1 MKLLGNMS
9 SLSLVLLFIFL
20 AHGQTMVGKDQQAR
34 SMIHLLSGIDNG
46 KTATTVESE
55 KAARKK
61 IETTELVAFE
71 WWPSMEDLA
80 GQLGMEDLAEEITAI
95 TSAIAIFI
103 ETTPVLRTLSKL
115 VSFVLHGIAKVG
127 YILWDI
133 YFAIFQVWY
142 NIQTSDYNPI
152 FLVERQL
159 YWILVAV
166 IEKIML
172 VKENILNYELIPQD
186 QI

>member
-9 SLSLVLLFIFL
+9 SLSLVLLLIFL
-20 AHGQTMVGKDQQAR
+20 AHGQTMQVGKDQQAR

-46 KTATTVESE
+46 NTATTVESE

-115 VSFVLHGIAKVG
+115 VSFVLYGIAQVG
-127 YILWDI
+127 Y
-133 YFAIFQVWY
+133 AIFQVWY

-166 IEKIML
+166 IENIML
-172 VKENILNYELIPQD
+172 VKENILNYK
-186 QI
+186 